1 MDKRAC
7 RCHCSENRSFPDFE
21 TGETIM
27 STGAARVEVP
37 NDLEA
42 LWLPFTPNRA
52 FKKAPRLISR
62 SKDMH
67 YYTPEGREILDATAA
82 LWCCNAGHNRPTIVE
97 AIQRQA
103 GELDFSPTFQFAHP
117 QVFALAA
124 RLTAMAPCD
133 LDHAFFTNSGSEAC
147 DTALKIAIAYHNVS
161 GQGSRQRLI
170 GRERGY
176 HGVGFGGISVGGMVN
191 NRKFFGALL
200 SGVDHLP
207 ATYNREHQA
216 FTKGEPEWGGH
227 LADALEGI
235 VGLHDA
241 STIPAVIVEPMA
253 GSTGVL
259 PPPKGYL
266 QKLRAICDKYGIL
279 LVFDEVITG
288 FGRLGA
294 AFAAE
299 RYGVIPDMITFAK
312 GVTSGTVPM
321 GGVLVRKHIYDA
333 FMKGPEH
340 AIELFHGYTYSGHPL
355 ACAAALASLDVYRDE
370 KLFERAKKLEPKW
383 HDALMTL
390 KGLPSVLDIRCLGL
404 TGAIDLAPSSA
415 GGGARGYKAVEHSFH
430 EAGIMIR
437 ISGDTIELTP
447 PLIIS
452 ENQIGEIV
460 DKVGQTIKAVA

>member
-1 MDKRAC
+1 MPTA
-7 RCHCSENRSFPDFE
+7 
-21 TGETIM
+21 
-27 STGAARVEVP
+27 AARVEVP

-42 LWLPFTPNRA
+42 FWLPFTPNRA

-67 YYTPEGREILDATAA
+67 YYTPEGREIIDASAA
-82 LWCCNAGHNRPTIVE
+82 LWCCNAGHNRPPIVE

-103 GELDFSPTFQFAHP
+103 AELDFSPTFQFAHP
-117 QVFALAA
+117 LVFALAA
-124 RLTAMAPCD
+124 RLTAMAPGD

-147 DTALKIAIAYHNVS
+147 DTALKIAIAYHNVR
-161 GQGSRQRLI
+161 GHGSRQRLI

-176 HGVGFGGISVGGMVN
+176 HGVGFGGISVGGMPN

-200 SGVDHLP
+200 TGVDHLP
-207 ATYNREHQA
+207 ATYSREHQA
-216 FTKGEPEWGGH
+216 FTRGEPEWGGH
-227 LADALEGI
+227 LADELERI
-235 VGLHDA
+235 VALHDA
-241 STIPAVIVEPMA
+241 STIACVIVEPMA

-266 QKLRAICDKYGIL
+266 QKLRAICDKHGIL
-279 LVFDEVITG
+279 LIFDEVITG

-370 KLFERAKKLEPKW
+370 KLFERAGTLEPKW
-383 HDALMTL
+383 CDALMSL
-390 KGLPSVLDIRCLGL
+390 KGLPNVLDIRCVGL
-404 TGAIDLAPSSA
+404 TGAIDLAPSSG
-415 GGGARGYKAVEHSFH
+415 GGGARGYAAVEHSFH
-430 EAGIMIR
+430 EAAIMIR

-447 PLIIS
+447 PLIVS
-452 ENQIGEIV
+452 EDQIGEIV
-460 DKVGQTIKAVA
+460 DKVGRTIKAVA